1 MVEMGA
7 LARSL
12 LPRSRPSGEGPFARP
27 ASRAANFTNTM
38 LLINRLTV
46 FALSAFCLSACTS
59 VLESGSEAVS
69 PTPTRSPAPLAAAP
83 APAAAP
89 VAPPQVFV
97 TSAGGERYGA
107 VNASGIKLVAE
118 EPVSTFSIDVDTG
131 SYSNVRRMLNGGRLP
146 PSEAV
151 RVEEL
156 INYFPYEYAGPTDGR
171 PFAVHTALLPSPWQP
186 RNVLL
191 RVGIKGRDVARANLP
206 AANLVFLV
214 DVSGSMGSADKLP
227 LLKSS
232 LKLLVDVLRPQDRV
246 TLVTYAGDTRVALPA
261 TPGSEKT
268 AIARAIDQLVA
279 GGSTAGASGIN
290 LAYQAAQQSYIAGGI
305 NRVLLATD
313 GDFNVGITDF
323 RELMS
328 LVAEKRKSGVSLST
342 LGFGSGNYNDHL
354 MEQLADAGNGA
365 YSYIDNLMEGNKV
378 LVTEMSSTLATIARD
393 VKLQIEFNPAA
404 VKEYRLIGY
413 ENRQLARE
421 DFNNDKV
428 DAGDIGAGHTVTALY
443 ELTLGGQTGLIDALH
458 YSKTSS
464 AKVRG
469 RANTELAKVKLR
481 YKLPGTEKSKLM
493 DRAITRGAIRPL
505 HQSDDD
511 FRFAVAVAGFGQV
524 LRGGKYTGE
533 WAYSDAQKLAQ
544 GARGKDQFGYR
555 EEFLRLVERAQLLS
569 TPAQSI
575 YERGDD
581 HEASSGLSVR

>member
-1 MVEMGA
+1 M
-7 LARSL
+7 
-12 LPRSRPSGEGPFARP
+12 
-27 ASRAANFTNTM
+27 
-38 LLINRLTV
+38 
-46 FALSAFCLSACTS
+46 
-59 VLESGSEAVS
+59 
-69 PTPTRSPAPLAAAP
+69 
-83 APAAAP
+83 
-89 VAPPQVFV
+89 
-97 TSAGGERYGA
+97 
-107 VNASGIKLVAE
+107 NASGIKLVAE

-214 DVSGSMGSADKLP
+214 DVSGSMESPDKLP